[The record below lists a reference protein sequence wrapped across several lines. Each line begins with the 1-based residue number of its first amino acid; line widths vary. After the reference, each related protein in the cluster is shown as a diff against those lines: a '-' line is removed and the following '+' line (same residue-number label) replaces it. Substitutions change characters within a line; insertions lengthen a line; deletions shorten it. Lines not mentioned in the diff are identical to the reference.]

1 MKNFKVKSARLKIQ
15 KSKKSFRFLQFCL
28 LLAACCLLHFYLS
41 ANHAYGSVDAC
52 GTDCMKCHSLTENDV
67 QGILKKINNPDA
79 KILKIQMSPIR
90 GLWEVSIDNNGQR
103 GLFYIDFA
111 KKHLIGGPIIAV
123 DLGADKTKERLAELN
138 KDRRV
143 DLSRIPLQGSLVLGN
158 KKAAK
163 KIIVFTDPD
172 CPFCGKYH
180 EEIKKV
186 VEQRKDVA
194 FYIKLFPLP
203 MHPDAYWKSKTI
215 VCTKSLKLLD
225 DNFEKKPIPKP
236 ACETDEID
244 KNIKLAKSL
253 GITGTPTSIMP
264 DGSVQVG
271 FFNADKLLQI
281 IDSVKKKGAEK

>member
-1 MKNFKVKSARLKIQ
+1 M
-15 KSKKSFRFLQFCL
+15 
-28 LLAACCLLHFYLS
+28 LLASCCLLFFSLS
-41 ANHAYGSVDAC
+41 ADIAYGSVEAC

-79 KILKIQMSPIR
+79 KILKIQMSPVR
-90 GLWEVSIDNNGQR
+90 GLWEVSIESAGQK
-103 GLFYIDFA
+103 GVFYVDFSQ
-111 KKHLIGGPIIAV
+111 KYILGGPIIAV
-123 DLGADKTKERLAELN
+123 DLGADKTKERIAELN
-138 KDRRV
+138 KDRKV
-143 DLSRIPLQGSLVLGN
+143 DLSRIPLQNALVLGN

-180 EEIKKV
+180 AEIKKV
-186 VEQRKDVA
+186 VKQRNDIA

-215 VCTKSLKLLD
+215 VCNKSLKLLD

-236 ACETDEID
+236 GCETDEID

-253 GITGTPTSIMP
+253 GISGTPTSIMP
-264 DGSVQVG
+264 DGSVHVG

-281 IDSVKKKGAEK
+281 IDSIKTKGAEK